1 MGGETRTITVN
12 RKAYHDYVIG
22 DTYEAGIVLQGS
34 EIKSIRAGHVN
45 LKDAYARM
53 EKGEMWLFNCH
64 ISPYDAA
71 SHFGHEPGR
80 ARKLLLH
87 RKEVDELDALMK
99 QKSLTIVPLRLYI
112 KGGVAK
118 VALGVA
124 RGKKQYDKR
133 EAIAQRDQD
142 RELDRVMKTRMR

>member
-1 MGGETRTITVN
+1 MGGDTRTITVN

-45 LKDAYARM
+45 LKDAYARV
-53 EKGEMWLFNCH
+53 ENGDLWLLNCH
-64 ISPYDAA
+64 ISQYDAA
-71 SHFGHEPGR
+71 GHYGHEPER
-80 ARKLLLH
+80 PRKLLLH
-87 RKEVDELDALMK
+87 RKEIDEIEALTK
-99 QKSLTIVPLRLYI
+99 QKSLTLVPVRLYI
-112 KGGVAK
+112 KGGKAK

-142 RELDRVMKTRMR
+142 RELDRLMKSRGR

>member
-1 MGGETRTITVN
+1 M
-12 RKAYHDYVIG
+12 
-22 DTYEAGIVLQGS
+22 LQGS

>member
-1 MGGETRTITVN
+1 MGGETRTIAVN
-12 RKAYHDYVIG
+12 RKAYHDYLIT
-22 DTYEAGIVLQGS
+22 DTYEAGLVLQGS

-45 LKDAYARM
+45 LKEAYARV
-53 EKGEMWLFNCH
+53 EKGELWLFNCH
-64 ISPYDAA
+64 IAAYTAA
-71 SHFGHEPGR
+71 SHYGHEPGR
-80 ARKLLLH
+80 ARKLLMH
-87 RKEVDELDALMK
+87 RKEVDELDAIIK

-118 VALGVA
+118 LALGVA

-142 RELDRVMKTRMR
+142 RELDRVVKSQSR

>member
-1 MGGETRTITVN
+1 M
-12 RKAYHDYVIG
+12 
-22 DTYEAGIVLQGS
+22 LQGS

-45 LKDAYARM
+45 LKDAYARV
-53 EKGEMWLFNCH
+53 ENGELWLFNCH
-64 ISPYDAA
+64 ISAYIAA
-71 SHFGHEPGR
+71 SNYGHEPGR

-87 RKEVDELDALMK
+87 RKEVDEIDALIK

-133 EAIAQRDQD
+133 EAIVQRDQD
-142 RELDRVMKTRMR
+142 RELDRVMKSRNR

>member
-1 MGGETRTITVN
+1 MSGETRTITVN
-12 RKAYHDYVIG
+12 RKAYHDFLIT
-22 DTYEAGIVLQGS
+22 DTYEAGLVLQGS

-45 LKDAYARM
+45 LKDAYARV
-53 EKGEMWLFNCH
+53 ENGELWLLNCH
-64 ISPYDAA
+64 ISAYTAA
-71 SHFGHEPGR
+71 SNYGHEPGR

-87 RKEVDELDALMK
+87 RKEVDEIDALIK

-142 RELDRVMKTRMR
+142 RELDRVMKSRSR

>member
-1 MGGETRTITVN
+1 MSGETRTITVN
-12 RKAYHDYVIG
+12 RKAYHDYLIT
-22 DTYEAGIVLQGS
+22 DTYEAGLVLQGS

-45 LKDAYARM
+45 LKDAYARV
-53 EKGEMWLFNCH
+53 ENGEAWLFNCH
-64 ISPYDAA
+64 ISAYTAA
-71 SHFGHEPGR
+71 SYNGHEPGR

-87 RKEVDELDALMK
+87 RKEVDELDAIVK
-99 QKSLTIVPLRLYI
+99 QKSLTIVPLRMYI

-118 VALGVA
+118 LALGVA

-142 RELDRVMKTRMR
+142 RELDRVMKSRMK